1 MNLQSFLDHWRIAEN
16 PFRGEEARQD
26 PVFLRLEAASEAAAR
41 QNAAREAAGRP
52 TTVTLSPDGTAIEG
66 PHLPSSAP
74 SHATTHPDFEKI
86 VGQFDRP
93 STSIVFGEKGS
104 GKTAIR
110 IQIAD
115 RIGVYNAAHPS
126 SRCLLVPY
134 DDLNPILDHFHER
147 MGNERKPNVG
157 ETLAKIRLVDHMDG
171 ILSIVVPRMV
181 DALLKERQD
190 QDPLDLG
197 PEPRRAIRRCDPAL
211 RHEFLLLQALYDRP
225 EGAGGASGGHPGGL
239 AGGLTGGLSTAVT
252 STADGLARSMVGTGA
267 EGAGVSSRGEGRGAR
282 AGRARDGGRISAG
295 SVGGGAVARTKRLR
309 QTLRLRL
316 PFMTSIWTFLAYTG
330 WLAPAALV
338 WWGVS
343 NDKLSLQLNNLAYVV
358 LGLTLLYLLVLAKRS
373 VWDRLYYLRLGHRV
387 RKQLRVI
394 ARSDISYARSFRQ
407 LDPTLLE
414 AGVLPLTNSDDVRY
428 AMLDRLRRVL
438 RQFGYGSIVVVVDRA
453 DEPTLV
459 SGDPD
464 RMKSVI
470 FPMFNNKFLQQGGL
484 SVKMLLPMELRHA
497 LFRESAAF
505 FQEARLDK
513 QNLIERLSWTGP
525 MLYDLCNARLQAC
538 RRPAL
543 AHSGA
548 EEPITLLEM
557 FDQDVSRQDLIEA
570 LEHMHQPRD
579 AFKLLYQCF
588 VEHCAAVTNEQA
600 QWRIPKHI
608 LDMVRKAQ
616 VERVQQFQ
624 RGVRPA

>member
-41 QNAAREAAGRP
+41 G
-52 TTVTLSPDGTAIEG
+52 VTLAPPVVVLSSGGVANEPVR
-66 PHLPSSAP
+66 PSAA
-74 SHATTHPDFEKI
+74 HATTHPDFEKI

-115 RIGVYNAAHPS
+115 RIAVYNAANPQ

-147 MGNERKPNVG
+147 MGNERKPNIG

-197 PEPRRAIRRCDPAL
+197 VEPRRTIRRCEPAL
-211 RHEFLLLQALYDRP
+211 RHELLLLQALYDRP

-252 STADGLARSMVGTGA
+252 STADGLASSVVGTGSDK
-267 EGAGVSSRGEGRGAR
+267 GGSSGRGDNGRSSRSGRG
-282 AGRARDGGRISAG
+282 RDGGRISAG

-316 PFMTSIWTFLAYTG
+316 PIMTSVWTFLAYTG

-459 SGDPD
+459 SGDPE

-538 RRPAL
+538 RRPDAV
-543 AHSGA
+543 
-548 EEPITLLEM
+548 EPLTLLEM